1 MNTTGQYT
9 LEEITEWLVIGLLV
23 TVGVLVALWLGGWLM
38 VFLGKLFLAVAALI
52 VVLLK
57 FLIPALI
64 IAGIIY
70 LVVRAFSK
78 PQKAT

>member
-1 MNTTGQYT
+1 MNTNGQYT
-9 LEEITEWLVIGLLV
+9 LEEIMEWVVIGLLA

-64 IAGIIY
+64 IAGVIY
-70 LVVRAFSK
+70 LILRAFSK
-78 PQKAT
+78 PQTAT

>member
-1 MNTTGQYT
+1 MNKTGQYT

-23 TVGVLVALWLGGWLM
+23 TVGVLIALWLGGWLM